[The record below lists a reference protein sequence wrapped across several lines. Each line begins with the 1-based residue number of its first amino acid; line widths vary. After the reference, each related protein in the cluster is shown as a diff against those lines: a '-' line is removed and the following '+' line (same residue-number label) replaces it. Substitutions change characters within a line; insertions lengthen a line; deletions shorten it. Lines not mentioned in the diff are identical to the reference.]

1 MAAESL
7 VEADLQ
13 VRLRVKNGE
22 RGPVISRGGM
32 VGMNFKQVVT
42 AITLV
47 TATAS
52 PALAQSPAAT
62 ATGIINGKTIAV
74 RYSAPSVRGRQIF
87 GAGGLLSRDPT
98 YPAWRAGAN
107 AATTFTT
114 DTDVMVGTL
123 AVPKGTYTLYAWVQN
138 PDAWDLIISKQTGQ
152 WGLAYDPKLDLGRVK
167 MTMSK
172 PPALVETL
180 KYSIAEKGAG
190 SGELR
195 LEWEHRVASVP
206 ITVK

>member
-1 MAAESL
+1 
-7 VEADLQ
+7 
-13 VRLRVKNGE
+13 
-22 RGPVISRGGM
+22 M
-32 VGMNFKQVVT
+32 VGVNSKRILAAVVLM
-42 AITLV
+42 A
-47 TATAS
+47 ATAS
-52 PALAQSPAAT
+52 IVRAQSPAAT
-62 ATGIINGKTIAV
+62 ATGVINGKTLAV

-87 GAGGLLSRDPT
+87 GAGGLLSNDPT

-107 AATTFTT
+107 SATTFTT
-114 DTDVMVGTL
+114 DADLMVGTL

-138 PDAWDLIISKQTGQ
+138 PDAWDLIINKQTGQ
-152 WGLAYDPKLDLGRVK
+152 SGLSYDAKQDLGRVK

-190 SGELR
+190 TGELR

>member
-1 MAAESL
+1 
-7 VEADLQ
+7 
-13 VRLRVKNGE
+13 
-22 RGPVISRGGM
+22 M
-32 VGMNFKQVVT
+32 VGVNLKRILAAFVLM
-42 AITLV
+42 

-52 PALAQSPAAT
+52 IVWAQSPAAT
-62 ATGIINGKTIAV
+62 ATGTINGKALAV

-87 GAGGLLSRDPT
+87 GAGGLLSNDPT

-107 AATTFTT
+107 SATTFTT
-114 DTDVMVGTL
+114 DADLMVGTL
-123 AVPKGTYTLYAWVQN
+123 VVPKGTYTLYAWVQN

-152 WGLAYDPKLDLGRVK
+152 WGLSYDPKADLGRVK

-180 KYSIAEKGAG
+180 KYSIADKGAG
-190 SGELR
+190 KGELR
-195 LEWEHRVASVP
+195 LEWEHRVATVP

>member
-1 MAAESL
+1 MVSVGSKRFLVAAVL
-7 VEADLQ
+7 VAA
-13 VRLRVKNGE
+13 
-22 RGPVISRGGM
+22 S
-32 VGMNFKQVVT
+32 
-42 AITLV
+42 AALV
-47 TATAS
+47 Q
-52 PALAQSPAAT
+52 AQSPAAT
-62 ATGIINGKTIAV
+62 ATGIINGRTIAV

-114 DTDVMVGTL
+114 DADLMVGSL

-138 PDAWDLIISKQTGQ
+138 PDAWDLIFSRQTGQ
-152 WGLAYDPKLDLGRVK
+152 WGLSYDPKQDLGRVK

-180 KYSIAEKGAG
+180 KYSIASKGAA

-195 LEWEHRVASVP
+195 LEWEHRVATVP